1 MLARLILGRT
11 TKLGE
16 NREGGSGTSPV
27 LLKQLLKRG
36 GCYRTI
42 KKLNRKMREKPRGGG
57 IHPVGVRF

>member
-11 TKLGE
+11 TKLHGE
-16 NREGGSGTSPV
+16 NRVGGSGTSPV

-42 KKLNRKMREKPRGGG
+42 KKLNRNMREK
-57 IHPVGVRF
+57 

>member
-42 KKLNRKMREKPRGGG
+42 KKLNRNMREK
-57 IHPVGVRF
+57 